1 MKPQTSAPDEAPE
14 APETTAASSCRVV
27 AAQELGELMRALAHP
42 QRIMII
48 EHLRDGARDVS
59 SMAAWLDVSTSRIS
73 QHLSVLRAHHLV
85 RERREGRHV
94 FYSLVAPE
102 LAAWLANGLSF
113 VEAEIWDTAERYAAC
128 EQARQIWLD
137 PAPDTTPR

>member
-1 MKPQTSAPDEAPE
+1 MKPTDSATGA
-14 APETTAASSCRVV
+14 ALTATSCRAV

-48 EHLRDGARDVS
+48 EHLRAGERDVS

-94 FYSLVAPE
+94 YYSLVAPPI
-102 LAAWLANGLSF
+102 AAWLANGLSF
-113 VEAEIWDTAERYAAC
+113 VEAEIWDSSDRHAAC
-128 EQARQIWLD
+128 EQARQLWLD
-137 PAPDTTPR
+137 PGADPAR